1 MGNIES
7 SLLNIGYLETLS
19 YQQTPLHRLDPRA
32 KLLTTELWLI
42 PLNETAQEVL
52 REMRR
57 RNHLKSSYVFGDKN
71 GQPWKE
77 IKDGFAGACRRA
89 GIVNFRFHDLR
100 HTFASH
106 LAMNGYSMKAIADLL
121 GHTTLTMVR
130 RYAHLSP
137 GHLHDA
143 VSSLSLGRKAP
154 ENGKH
159 LENSALKRKRVSN
172 LERR

>member
-1 MGNIES
+1 MSFAIRTASHGRRLRTG
-7 SLLNIGYLETLS
+7 LL
-19 YQQTPLHRLDPRA
+19 
-32 KLLTTELWLI
+32 
-42 PLNETAQEVL
+42 
-52 REMRR
+52 
-57 RNHLKSSYVFGDKN
+57 
-71 GQPWKE
+71 
-77 IKDGFAGACRRA
+77 GACRRA

-121 GHTTLTMVR
+121 GHITLAMMM

-154 ENGKH
+154 ENGKL
-159 LENSALKRKRVSN
+159 LENSAPKRKRVSN
-172 LERR
+172 LESR